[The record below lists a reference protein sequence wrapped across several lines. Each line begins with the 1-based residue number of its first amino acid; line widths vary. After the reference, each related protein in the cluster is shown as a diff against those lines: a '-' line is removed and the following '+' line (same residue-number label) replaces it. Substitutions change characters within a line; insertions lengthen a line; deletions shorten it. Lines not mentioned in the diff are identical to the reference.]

1 MARDTVITLV
11 WPIEDGAEERTDVL
25 ACVESVGQSEFFA
38 GAQTGL
44 KPQYKVTLWES
55 DYDEQP
61 IAVVRGKRTSVYR
74 TYVRGDQKIEL
85 YLAEKIGVR

>member
-1 MARDTVITLV
+1 MADAIVTLI
-11 WPIEDGAEERTDVL
+11 WPIEDGAEERTDVFGS
-25 ACVESVGQSEFFA
+25 VESVGRSEFFA

-61 IAVVRGKRTSVYR
+61 IAVVRGKRMSVYR
-74 TYVRGDQKIEL
+74 TYVRDDQKIEL